1 MKTALTKIAAGIAS
15 LTLVGIGVAAVVAP
29 AAGADPA
36 SPGAGSGVTL
46 AQVGDDLLLAG
57 QSNGGDAALVWY
69 QTVGSSTWSV
79 SEPTQTGTV
88 YSAVSMAQ
96 LVDNW
101 TIFGLP
107 RQTDL
112 VGMAAEGW
120 NNTLNFWWEPIG
132 SIGSG
137 YWNQEVVGGPGTTY
151 SAPAITTIGNDVV
164 IAAEGPNQTLNFWW
178 QQIGATGW
186 SSLLGQL
193 PGEVTT
199 PPTIAALSNG
209 TLGIAFSDASPW
221 DCTAYV
227 EQLPSKFGQPWQISY
242 PEAACTDANTSSSP
256 TITGPGLYGTDLI
269 TTQGGD
275 NSLDSWADDNPYYGP
290 LFYPASY
297 GAEAGTVFSGVSVAQ
312 FNNGVAAAA
321 EGVDETFQFYWRNS
335 NSNQWIH
342 ESPSYIGSDISQPS
356 LVNVYNYAT
365 GTTLVVV
372 ATEGPYGNADVYWQ
386 LLGSST
392 WNTIP
397 FPATFSA
404 CVNGVCD

>member
-1 MKTALTKIAAGIAS
+1 
-15 LTLVGIGVAAVVAP
+15 
-29 AAGADPA
+29 
-36 SPGAGSGVTL
+36 VTL

-69 QTVGSSTWSV
+69 QTVGSPTWSV

-88 YSAVSMAQ
+88 FSAVSMAQ
-96 LVDNW
+96 LPVSYDL
-101 TIFGLP
+101 GGLLP

-112 VGMAAEGW
+112 VGMAAEGS
-120 NNTLNFWWEPIG
+120 NNTLNFWWEPIT

-151 SAPAITTIGNDVV
+151 SAPSITTIGNDVV
-164 IAAEGPNQTLNFWW
+164 IAAAGPNQTLNFWW

-186 SSLLGQL
+186 NSLLGQL
-193 PGEVTT
+193 QGSVSTA
-199 PPTIAALSNG
+199 PTMAALSNG
-209 TLGIAFSDASPW
+209 TLGIAFSAEAPA
-221 DCTAYV
+221 DCAFYV
-227 EQLPSKFGQPWQISY
+227 EQTPAKFGQPWQVFN
-242 PEAACTDANTSSSP
+242 PEGACTYSGGPWSP
-256 TITGPGLYGTDLI
+256 TISGPGLYGKDSI

-275 NSLDSWADDNPYYGP
+275 NSLESWTDSAGVFFPTTT
-290 LFYPASY
+290 
-297 GAEAGTVFSGVSVAQ
+297 GAEDGTVFSGVSVAQ

-321 EGVDETFQFYWRNS
+321 EGVDETFQFYWMNG

-342 ESPSYIGSDISQPS
+342 EAPSDIGSDISQPS
-356 LVNVYNYAT
+356 VIKVYNYAT

-404 CVNGVCD
+404 CINGVCD